1 MKKYQAI
8 ITFEWNDEAMS
19 IIQEHRS
26 YINELID
33 EQVIEHYVV
42 SMETQQV
49 WITLNADSAGQARE
63 ILEESPFSRFWTLE
77 LNELFLWDGVGYR
90 LPAVQLN

>member
-8 ITFEWNDEAMS
+8 IHFEWNDEAMAV
-19 IIQEHRS
+19 IQEHRT

-42 SMETQQV
+42 SMETQLV
-49 WITLNADSAGQARE
+49 WITLNADSPAQARE
-63 ILEESPFSRFWTLE
+63 ILEASPFSPFWTLE
-77 LNELFLWDGVGYR
+77 LNELFLWDGLGYR

>member
-8 ITFEWNDEAMS
+8 IQFKWNDEAAA
-19 IIQEHRS
+19 IIEEHRA

-42 SMETQQV
+42 SMETQQAWV
-49 WITLNADSAGQARE
+49 TLNAETRE
-63 ILEESPFSRFWTLE
+63 EAQEVLDNSPFAKFWTIE
-77 LNELFLWDGVGYR
+77 LNELFLWDGIGYR

>member
-8 ITFEWNDEAMS
+8 IKFDWNEEAMS
-19 IIQEHRS
+19 VIQEHRS

-49 WITLNADSAGQARE
+49 WITMNATNKREAKE
-63 ILEESPFSRFWTLE
+63 ILDRSPFSPFWTIE
-77 LNELFLWDGVGYR
+77 LNELFLWDGMGYR